1 MRRPFSS
8 FVGVALGTSVV
19 LISAV
24 VEADQAA
31 WISKKEADAGAALIV
46 VGQELRGYCQP
57 CGDGAYTPRKVA
69 NVTVG
74 QPDPSYWQVRVNG
87 QGVDLA
93 YEYVLSNGHWKNI
106 AMLIGLHV
114 TGVSAELPATLPRKP

>member
-8 FVGVALGTSVV
+8 FVGVALGTSGV
-19 LISAV
+19 LIRAV

-57 CGDGAYTPRKVA
+57 CGDGA
-69 NVTVG
+69 
-74 QPDPSYWQVRVNG
+74 
-87 QGVDLA
+87 
-93 YEYVLSNGHWKNI
+93 
-106 AMLIGLHV
+106 
-114 TGVSAELPATLPRKP
+114 